1 MDEREESESPAQQF
15 AASKRRGAAAKT
27 QLAQFQSGY
36 EFGLDGFQIEACEY
50 LEQGQSVLVAAP
62 TGSGKTVVGE
72 FAIYLA
78 IRGGTRAF
86 YTTPIKA
93 LSNQKFRD
101 LCERHGTENVGLLTG
116 DSVINGDA
124 PVVVMTTEVLRN
136 MLYEASSAID
146 TLTHVVMDEV
156 HYLADRQRGAVWE
169 EVILHLP
176 ERIRL
181 IALSAT
187 VSNAEEFGAWL
198 NQVRGEGQ
206 VIVEERRPVPLHQ
219 HVLAGRSLVDLF
231 VRPDDCEDDGVD
243 EIELPLE
250 LNPVLI
256 QRAQD
261 DNRST
266 RFHESGRGKGRGS
279 SRGRSQRNNFVPRA
293 AVLECLDRAGLLP
306 AIVFVFS
313 RRGCEEAVTSCLA
326 SGVALTSDADRRAVR
341 AYVDQRCGEIPDQ
354 DLAVLGYYEW
364 REALERGVAA
374 HHAGMLPL
382 FKEVVEELFCDGY
395 IKAVFATETL
405 ALGINMPARSVV
417 LERLVKWNGS
427 THADVTAGEYTQLT
441 GRAGRRGIDTEGHAV
456 TVWHNGIDP
465 HSLAGLASTRTYP
478 LKSSFRPSYNM
489 AVNLIERMGVK
500 QARELLETSF
510 AQYQAD
516 AGVVGL
522 ANQIKRHDQAL
533 AGYEESMT
541 CHLGDFAEYAQLR
554 QALAA
559 REKAMSKDSAAR
571 RRLLAGEQLSALKVG
586 DVVVLA
592 AGRRAGPALVV
603 ESADARDDEPRPSVL
618 SLDRRVR
625 RIAANDIPHGIE
637 PIAAMKVPR
646 AFDPRSANW
655 RRDLARTLADRTA
668 SLDIKR
674 PRRSSESSQQD
685 SEIDQ
690 LRKQLRA
697 HPCHG
702 CSDREAHARWA
713 ERHHKLKRET
723 DQLRK
728 RVESRTNTI
737 ARQFDRVCAVLEDLG
752 YLERDSKGSFTV
764 TAAGRQLGNLYADQD
779 LLTSECLREGVWEG
793 LTHAEL
799 AGAAAALVFESRGP
813 DEGGVS
819 VPIPNSPALRAAL
832 ADQLEIADEL
842 AQREGRHH
850 IDFVRQPN
858 AGFTMAAWH
867 WAKGD
872 PLHTVLRE
880 SDLAPGDFVR
890 WCRQLI
896 DLMAQIADASENR
909 ELRQAARN
917 ALEGLRRGVVSYTGV
932 DGTSG

>member
-1 MDEREESESPAQQF
+1 MDEPEDQRTPAQRF
-15 AASKRRGAAAKT
+15 AEAKRRASEAKSALAA
-27 QLAQFQSGY
+27 FQSGY
-36 EFGLDGFQIEACEY
+36 EFGLDGFQLEACAL
-50 LEQGQSVLVAAP
+50 LERGRSVLVAAP
-62 TGSGKTVVGE
+62 TGSGKTIVGE

-78 IRGGTRAF
+78 LAGGTRAF

-101 LCERHGTENVGLLTG
+101 LCERHGADNVGLLTG

-136 MLYEASSAID
+136 MLYEASPAVDALS
-146 TLTHVVMDEV
+146 HVVMDEV

-181 IALSAT
+181 VALSAT

-198 NQVRGEGQ
+198 SQVRGDTD

-231 VRPDDCEDDGVD
+231 VRPAADEEEVVD
-243 EIELPLE
+243 EVEVALE

-256 QRAQD
+256 RRAQD
-261 DNRST
+261 EARAT
-266 RFHESGRGKGRGS
+266 RVNDRGRGRT
-279 SRGRSQRNNFVPRA
+279 RGRPQRNNYVPRA
-293 AVLECLDRAGLLP
+293 AVLERLDRAGLLP

-326 SGVALTSDADRRAVR
+326 SGVALSSDADRRAVR
-341 AYVDQRCGEIPDQ
+341 AYVDSRCGEIPDQ

-395 IKAVFATETL
+395 IKAVFATEPL

-465 HSLAGLASTRTYP
+465 VNLAGLASTRTYP

-489 AVNLIERMGVK
+489 AVNLIERMGVRK
-500 QARELLETSF
+500 ARELLETSF

-522 ANQIKRHDQAL
+522 ANQIKRHEQAL
-533 AGYEESMT
+533 AGYAESMT
-541 CHLGDFAEYAQLR
+541 CHLGDFSEYAELR
-554 QALAA
+554 QELAA
-559 REKAMSKDSAAR
+559 REKALSKNSAAR
-571 RRLLAGEQLSALKVG
+571 RRHLASEQLSGLKVG

-603 ESADARDDEPRPSVL
+603 EAAHPNDDDPRPSVL

-625 RIAANDIPHGIE
+625 RITASDVPHGIE
-637 PIAAMKVPR
+637 SVARMKVPR

-668 SLDIKR
+668 SLDLKR
-674 PRRSSESSQQD
+674 PRRTTEGATQD
-685 SEIDQ
+685 EEIDR

-713 ERHHKLKRET
+713 ERHHKLAQET
-723 DQLRK
+723 QQLRR

-737 ARQFDRVCAVLEDLG
+737 ARQFDRVCAVLADLG
-752 YLERDSKGSFTV
+752 YLEQGKDGVVRV
-764 TAAGRQLGNLYADQD
+764 TAAGTQLGNLYADQD

-799 AGAAAALVFESRGP
+799 AGAAAALVFESRSP
-813 DEGGVS
+813 DEGGVT
-819 VPIPNSPALRAAL
+819 VPVPASPALRAAL

-842 AQREGRHH
+842 AEREGRHH
-850 IDFVRQPN
+850 VNFVRQPN
-858 AGFTMAAWH
+858 PGFTMAAWH

-896 DLMAQIADASENR
+896 DLMAQISDAAEDPG
-909 ELRQAARN
+909 LRRAARS

-932 DGTSG
+932 EPGAT

>member
-1 MDEREESESPAQQF
+1 MDEREDDRTPAQRF
-15 AASKRRGAAAKT
+15 ADAKRRSAAART
-27 QLAQFQSGY
+27 ELAEFQAGY
-36 EFGLDGFQIEACEY
+36 EFGLDGFQVEACEL
-50 LEQGQSVLVAAP
+50 LERGHSVLVAAP
-62 TGSGKTVVGE
+62 TGSGKTIVGE
-72 FAIYLA
+72 FAIHLA
-78 IRGGTRAF
+78 LQGGTRAF

-101 LCERHGTENVGLLTG
+101 LCERHGAANVGLLTG

-146 TLTHVVMDEV
+146 TLSHVVMDEV

-176 ERIRL
+176 ERITL
-181 IALSAT
+181 VALSAT

-198 NQVRGEGQ
+198 SQVRGGTD

-219 HVLAGRSLVDLF
+219 HVLAGRNLVDLF
-231 VRPDDCEDDGVD
+231 VHPSGEDEDVSD
-243 EIELPLE
+243 ASDAALE
-250 LNPVLI
+250 LNPELVR
-256 QRAQD
+256 RAQED
-261 DNRST
+261 ARAT
-266 RFHESGRGKGRGS
+266 RLNDG
-279 SRGRSQRNNFVPRA
+279 SRGRGRGRPRGRPQRNNYVPRA
-293 AVLECLDRAGLLP
+293 AVLERLDRAGLLP

-326 SGVALTSDADRRAVR
+326 SGVSLISDADRRAVR
-341 AYVDQRCGEIPDQ
+341 AYVDKRCGEIPDQ

-382 FKEVVEELFCDGY
+382 FKEVVEELFCEGY

-441 GRAGRRGIDTEGHAV
+441 GRAGRRGIDTQGHAV

-465 HSLAGLASTRTYP
+465 QNLAGLASTRTYP

-489 AVNLIERMGVK
+489 AVNLIERMGAK

-516 AGVVGL
+516 SGIVGL
-522 ANQIKRHDQAL
+522 ANQIKRHEQAL
-533 AGYEESMT
+533 AGYAESME
-541 CHLGDFAEYAQLR
+541 CHLGDFSEYAKLR
-554 QALAA
+554 QDLAA
-559 REKAMSKDSAAR
+559 REKSLSRDSAAR
-571 RRLLAGEQLSALKVG
+571 RRHQASDQLAALKVG

-592 AGRRAGPALVV
+592 SGRRAGPALVV
-603 ESADARDDEPRPSVL
+603 EAARPTDDEPRPSVL

-625 RIAANDIPHGIE
+625 RLSAADVPHGIE
-637 PIAAMKVPR
+637 SVARMKVPR

-674 PRRSSESSQQD
+674 PRRVNESAQQD
-685 SEIDQ
+685 QEIER
-690 LRKQLRA
+690 LRRELRA

-713 ERHHKLKRET
+713 ERHHKLAQET
-723 DQLRK
+723 QQLRK

-737 ARQFDRVCAVLEDLG
+737 ARQFDRVCAVLSDLG
-752 YLERDSKGSFTV
+752 YLERDRGGQLKV
-764 TAAGRQLGNLYADQD
+764 TPAGTLLGNLYADQD

-799 AGAAAALVFESRGP
+799 AGAAAALVFESRSP
-813 DEGGVS
+813 DEGGVT

-832 ADQLEIADEL
+832 EDQLEIADEL
-842 AQREGRHH
+842 AEREGRHH
-850 IDFVRQPN
+850 VNFVRQPN

-896 DLMAQIADASENR
+896 DLMAQVADAADEPG
-909 ELRQAARN
+909 LRQNART
-917 ALEGLRRGVVSYTGV
+917 ALESLRRGVVSYTGV
-932 DGTSG
+932 DAATP